1 MDSCGWSMSSSPET
15 LCCHLILDLLAYI
28 RTVEVEDSVRPSPLV
43 KLSSLGSL
51 SISNSGRTFFE
62 VRPVLKRSRRCLFD
76 DDLEGQETTNS
87 DKDKDDMNT
96 ALERA
101 RALLT
106 LRLCH
111 LPSESLALR
120 HSF

>member
-1 MDSCGWSMSSSPET
+1 M
-15 LCCHLILDLLAYI
+15 
-28 RTVEVEDSVRPSPLV
+28 
-43 KLSSLGSL
+43 SLGSL
-51 SISNSGRTFFE
+51 LSISNFGRTSFE

-76 DDLEGQETTNS
+76 DDLEGQEPNNS

-96 ALERA
+96 ALERVG
-101 RALLT
+101 ALVT

-111 LPSESLALR
+111 IPSESVALR